1 MVVELLAISVPRT
14 AQLVA
19 SHAPLQRADFLRER
33 KKVENPDGSG
43 FITFNDEL
51 VYLRRHDV
59 LQAVAGRETRRA
71 EEEEE
76 EEERQRR
83 WAEQETELAGLMEKP
98 QFTVKEI
105 VDELQLAE

>member
-59 LQAVAGRETRRA
+59 LQAVAGRSP
-71 EEEEE
+71 
-76 EEERQRR
+76 
-83 WAEQETELAGLMEKP
+83 WS
-98 QFTVKEI
+98 
-105 VDELQLAE
+105 